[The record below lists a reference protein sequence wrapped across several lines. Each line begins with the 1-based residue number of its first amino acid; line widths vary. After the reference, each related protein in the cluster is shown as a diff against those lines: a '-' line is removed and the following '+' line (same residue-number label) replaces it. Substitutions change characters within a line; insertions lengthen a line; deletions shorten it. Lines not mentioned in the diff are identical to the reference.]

1 MGIGGDQMVLIQHT
15 WQFFLSHSHQVVKAT
30 LQQLYLVGIP
40 MGLAVIVAIPLTILS
55 TRVKALYGP
64 VIWFANAMQ
73 TIPSLALLAL
83 MIAMGMGIGT
93 VPAVVAL
100 FLYALMPIVR
110 NTYVGIQGVDEGVKD
125 AARGM
130 GVTTWQLLLIV
141 ELPLALRVIIAGV
154 RSALV
159 ATVGFATLA
168 ALIGAGGLGN
178 LIMEGM
184 GMASNSIV
192 LAGTIPAI
200 ILAFLA
206 DGVMGR
212 VEKALTPRGLRV

>member
-1 MGIGGDQMVLIQHT
+1 MIFVHT
-15 WQFFLSHSHQVVKAT
+15 WQFFMTHPHQVVHAT
-30 LQQLYLVGIP
+30 EQQLYLVAIP
-40 MGLAVIVAIPLTILS
+40 MILAIVIAIPLTILS

-83 MIAMGMGIGT
+83 MIAIGMGIGT

-110 NTYVGIQGVDEGVKD
+110 NTYVGIQGVDDGVKD

-130 GVTTWQLLLIV
+130 GVTTWQMLFIV

-168 ALIGAGGLGN
+168 SLIGAGGLGN

-206 DGVMGR
+206 DGIMGAIER
-212 VEKALTPRGLRV
+212 ALTPRGLRVS

>member
-1 MGIGGDQMVLIQHT
+1 MIFVHT
-15 WQFFLSHSHQVVKAT
+15 WQFFMTHTHQVVHAT
-30 LQQLYLVGIP
+30 EQQLYLVAIP
-40 MGLAVIVAIPLTILS
+40 MILAIVIAIPLTILS

-83 MIAMGMGIGT
+83 MIAIGMGIGT

-110 NTYVGIQGVDEGVKD
+110 NTYVGIQGVDDGVKD

-130 GVTTWQLLLIV
+130 GVTTWQMLFIV

-168 ALIGAGGLGN
+168 SLIGAGGLGN

-206 DGVMGR
+206 DGIMGVIER
-212 VEKALTPRGLRV
+212 ALTPRGLRVR

>member
-1 MGIGGDQMVLIQHT
+1 MIFVHT
-15 WQFFLSHSHQVVKAT
+15 WQFFLSHTQQVVQAT
-30 LQQLYLVGIP
+30 EQQLYLVAIP
-40 MGLAVIVAIPLTILS
+40 MILAIVIAIPLTILS

-83 MIAMGMGIGT
+83 MIAIGMGIGT
-93 VPAVVAL
+93 VPAVIAL

-110 NTYVGIQGVDEGVKD
+110 NTYVGIQGVDDGVKD

-130 GVTTWQLLLIV
+130 GVTTWQMLFIV

-168 ALIGAGGLGN
+168 SLIGAGGLGN

-192 LAGTIPAI
+192 LAGTVPAI

-206 DGVMGR
+206 DGIMGLIER
-212 VEKALTPRGLRV
+212 ALTPRGLKVS